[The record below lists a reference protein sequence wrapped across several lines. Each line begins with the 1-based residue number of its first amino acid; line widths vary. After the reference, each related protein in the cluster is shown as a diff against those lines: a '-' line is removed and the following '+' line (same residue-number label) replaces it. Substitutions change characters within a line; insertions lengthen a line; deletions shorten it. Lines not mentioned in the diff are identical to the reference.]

1 MIYLKKIITTS
12 IFISVIFSK
21 NVINPDSLRY
31 KVAYATRCEVSPVID
46 GVLNDSAWYNSIII
60 SDFLQLVP
68 VEFDKPSEKTEVRIL
83 FDDNALYMSFLNFD
97 SNSKK
102 IRAPLTRRDAYMDG
116 FNTVADFIGIAVDSR
131 NDDFNGK
138 WFGVNACRS
147 KNRCK
152 CIWARTM
159 IEAGM
164 RFGMQPFRKTIVAGQ
179 LKSEFHFLFFNMKI
193 KMKWFGNIS

>member
-1 MIYLKKIITTS
+1 MIYLKNIITTF

-46 GVLNDSAWYNSIII
+46 GILNETTWKNSVVI

-83 FDDNALYMSFLNFD
+83 YDDNAIYISFLNFD
-97 SNSKK
+97 SNPKK

-116 FNTVADFIGIAVDSR
+116 FNTVADFIGVAVDSR

-138 WFGVNACRS
+138 GFS
-147 KNRCK
+147 S
-152 CIWARTM
+152 M
-159 IEAGM
+159 
-164 RFGMQPFRKTIVAGQ
+164 
-179 LKSEFHFLFFNMKI
+179 
-193 KMKWFGNIS
+193 